1 MEVGKLITQ
10 KYLKSLFDYDLK
22 TGIFTNKRGKRVGHI
37 VSTKTEHL
45 KYWKIYVNV
54 PGIGPKKM
62 AAHRLAWL
70 YVYGNFPINEIDH
83 IDRNGLNNSIS
94 NLRDVTR
101 VENCANRKFNPDKVY
116 RGGVPPNNKGK
127 RTSKV
132 AIKMRTAI
140 INRAVETKGT
150 VLFERFGGSKGT
162 AQRVLQ
168 QLVTE
173 KVLYQDP
180 KSKRYKYRSL
190 ANG

>member
-1 MEVGKLITQ
+1 MGCICKKVTGSTANNSTADKSQKEPDSTQ
-10 KYLKSLFDYDLK
+10 KSTVSPPKS
-22 TGIFTNKRGKRVGHI
+22 T
-37 VSTKTEHL
+37 VSK
-45 KYWKIYVNV
+45 
-54 PGIGPKKM
+54 PKSTVS
-62 AAHRLAWL
+62 AA
-70 YVYGNFPINEIDH
+70 
-83 IDRNGLNNSIS
+83 
-94 NLRDVTR
+94 
-101 VENCANRKFNPDKVY
+101 KK
-116 RGGVPPNNKGK
+116 PPNNKGK

-140 INRAVETKGT
+140 INRTVEPKGT
-150 VLFERFGGSKGT
+150 VLVERFGGSKGT